1 MIIFITELTA
11 GYYSVRFISENGSEK
26 YYRYN
31 EELLFDEKQK
41 SILQDIE
48 RSRTLGGSLM
58 GIVGMLVF
66 IPIVSV
72 LYTLLRENVHARL
85 EEKDL
90 HIE

>member
-11 GYYSVRFISENGSEK
+11 VYYSVRFISENGSEK

-48 RSRTLGGSLM
+48 RART
-58 GIVGMLVF
+58 
-66 IPIVSV
+66 
-72 LYTLLRENVHARL
+72 ERL
-85 EEKDL
+85 F
-90 HIE
+90 

>member
-1 MIIFITELTA
+1 MENAFAFLEDAFGAGQEMIIFITELTA

-48 RSRTLGGSLM
+48 RART
-58 GIVGMLVF
+58 
-66 IPIVSV
+66 
-72 LYTLLRENVHARL
+72 ERL
-85 EEKDL
+85 F
-90 HIE
+90 